1 MRRTFMN
8 SNDRNT
14 QHSAPDTMELFINKL
29 KKNMSPPQLVMLVF
43 FTLIIIGTT
52 LLALPYSSSTGRSIG
67 LLDALFTATSAICV
81 NGLVLPEVFFR
92 LLDKSLS

>member
-1 MRRTFMN
+1 MN
-8 SNDRNT
+8 ANDRNT

-29 KKNMSPPQLVMLVF
+29 KKYESPQLVMLVF
-43 FTLIIIGTT
+43 FTLILIGTA

-81 NGLVLPEVFFR
+81 NGLVVLDTGSVFR